1 MRLPALLA
9 VGNAGWLMVVVLA
22 VGMRGWTTFPH
33 LASCHGHLVGRL
45 LVCLVVAA

>member
-22 VGMRGWTTFPH
+22 VGMRGWTTFPTLPH
-33 LASCHGHLVGRL
+33 AMATWSVGYWF
-45 LVCLVVAA
+45 AW